1 MAGRSV
7 ISYDDITLPPA
18 ASSIQ
23 PPASKKRKWNNNPT
37 STVQHWDD
45 PTPSIHGGGPSNKQ
59 TKAKDK
65 EVVFDDDEAGRED
78 GESRELTHEEIWDD
92 SALVDAWNAA
102 MEEYEAYNGPDKGWK
117 KEPVHKS
124 PLWYNVPPKKK
135 PSKPRMEPAT
145 PMSLNEASV
154 SVEETDSK
162 PINFET
168 FVPTHDPSISDDPA
182 LEPPSISYIPTEG
195 SVLACEAGTMISQ
208 DEAFSRALSA
218 MYWGGYWTA
227 MYHCQ
232 RQLSGNVIASTV
244 TAGGNDQA
252 NVDDEDMVYEEEE
265 EEEEFVSTQR

>member
-1 MAGRSV
+1 M
-7 ISYDDITLPPA
+7 
-18 ASSIQ
+18 
-23 PPASKKRKWNNNPT
+23 
-37 STVQHWDD
+37 QHWDD
-45 PTPSIHGGGPSNKQ
+45 PTPTIHGGGPSKRQSN
-59 TKAKDK
+59 AKDK
-65 EVVFDDDEAGRED
+65 EVVFDDDEAERED

-135 PSKPRMEPAT
+135 PSKSRMESTT
-145 PMSLNEASV
+145 PITFDETSV
-154 SVEETDSK
+154 SVEEADSK

-182 LEPPSISYIPTEG
+182 LEPPSISYMQTEG
-195 SVLACEAGTMISQ
+195 SVVAGTMISQ

-244 TAGGNDQA
+244 TAGGNDQT
-252 NVDDEDMVYEEEE
+252 DDDIDEDMVYEEEE

>member
-65 EVVFDDDEAGRED
+65 EVVFDDDEAERED

-102 MEEYEAYNGPDKGWK
+102 MEEYEAYNGPDK
-117 KEPVHKS
+117 
-124 PLWYNVPPKKK
+124 
-135 PSKPRMEPAT
+135 
-145 PMSLNEASV
+145 
-154 SVEETDSK
+154 
-162 PINFET
+162 
-168 FVPTHDPSISDDPA
+168 
-182 LEPPSISYIPTEG
+182 
-195 SVLACEAGTMISQ
+195 GTMISQ

-265 EEEEFVSTQR
+265 EEEEFVSTQSSAQVQPQKIECSPHAFVSMNEHLSDTVAQRIKLQSGKRALLFS